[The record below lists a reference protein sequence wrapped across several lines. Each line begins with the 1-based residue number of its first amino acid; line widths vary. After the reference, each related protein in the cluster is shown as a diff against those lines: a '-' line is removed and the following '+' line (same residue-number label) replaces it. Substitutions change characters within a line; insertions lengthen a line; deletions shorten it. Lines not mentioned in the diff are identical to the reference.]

1 MPVVRG
7 QCRPSPAS
15 RARLQ
20 CRQLPA
26 HAGDARA
33 DQGLVAD
40 QPEREADQDRREG
53 RQPRPLCR
61 LPDGRGRRAE
71 DAVRR
76 DPAAD
81 RRTAATVAAN
91 PGMSIGS
98 NNRWQPDG
106 RGVSMNDREL
116 PNADKTQS
124 AVVGKTALRD
134 LRGWFEPSEPC
145 LCRRNGIWPT
155 FGSRHP
161 GNLGLNHRWR
171 APSQQ
176 RCATV
181 GGRGMAALWLT
192 PGWAVR
198 ARRPARMRG
207 AEPDQTRA
215 SWCWSRLHPTGG
227 AAATARMSI
236 CTGSAPGGSTTCC
249 LAAAYR
255 RDHLGLPDW
264 PRTLGVRCDID
275 LWFPPSERP
284 LLRSFRAGIC
294 AA

>member
-91 PGMSIGS
+91 PSMSIGS

-116 PNADKTQS
+116 PNAAARWGASLMTRVY
-124 AVVGKTALRD
+124 AVSEAGSSPRRLAATGATAHDR
-134 LRGWFEPSEPC
+134 PSEAGHPENPGLDKSC
-145 LCRRNGIWPT
+145 SSVYARRAHLNSSS
-155 FGSRHP
+155 SR
-161 GNLGLNHRWR
+161 LG
-171 APSQQ
+171 
-176 RCATV
+176 
-181 GGRGMAALWLT
+181 AALLGAG
-192 PGWAVR
+192 PISPVDQPSKVR
-198 ARRPARMRG
+198 TIGRESNQSSSRVILRRLP
-207 AEPDQTRA
+207 P
-215 SWCWSRLHPTGG
+215 L
-227 AAATARMSI
+227 
-236 CTGSAPGGSTTCC
+236 
-249 LAAAYR
+249 LAAADR
-255 RDHLGLPDW
+255 SLDRSTVLCGQSKAAA
-264 PRTLGVRCDID
+264 RC
-275 LWFPPSERP
+275 R
-284 LLRSFRAGIC
+284 
-294 AA
+294 